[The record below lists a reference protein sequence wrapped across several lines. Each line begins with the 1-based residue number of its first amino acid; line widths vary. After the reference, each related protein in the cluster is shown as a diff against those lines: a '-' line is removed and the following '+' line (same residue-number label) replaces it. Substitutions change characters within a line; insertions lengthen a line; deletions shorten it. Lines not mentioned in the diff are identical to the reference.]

1 MKPST
6 LAILSAKAQVNR
18 YLLTVIH
25 SKPTDYPKTNALKFL
40 PIYLVSTFFL
50 FSGSAWSQTNELRQR
65 LQRVAATTQGMLGVG
80 IVDLSNG
87 DTVSVNGQGRFAMQ
101 SVYKFHLALAVLSEV
116 DKGKWALEQKIKVT
130 KKDLLPNTWSPLREK
145 YPNGEVELPLREI
158 LEYTVA
164 QSDNNGCDILF
175 RLVGGT
181 KVVDKYIKS
190 IGINE
195 VNIVGTEEEM
205 HADDRVQFDNWST
218 PRSAAK
224 LLAVFHQKKVLSKN
238 SWDFLWNTL
247 VGTTTGPRKLKG
259 VLPQGTIVAHKTGYS
274 GVNKQGV
281 ITATNDI
288 GIVQLP
294 NGKRFAIAVFLNNTT
309 LPEAECDR
317 AIAEAAKVA
326 WDYFLG
332 K

>member
-1 MKPST
+1 MTPSK
-6 LAILSAKAQVNR
+6 LAI
-18 YLLTVIH
+18 
-25 SKPTDYPKTNALKFL
+25 
-40 PIYLVSTFFL
+40 LVSTFLLFL
-50 FSGSAWSQTNELRQR
+50 GSAWSQTNVLRQR

-80 IVDLSNG
+80 VVDFSNG
-87 DTVSVNGQGRFAMQ
+87 DTVSVNGQWHFPMQ

-116 DKGKWALEQKIKVT
+116 DKGKWTLEQKIKVT
-130 KKDLLPNTWSPLREK
+130 KKDLLPNIWSPLREK

-158 LEYTVA
+158 LEYTVV

-224 LLAVFHQKKVLSKN
+224 LLEVFHQKKILSKN
-238 SWDFLWNTL
+238 SWDFLWNTM
-247 VGTTTGPRKLKG
+247 VSTTTGSRKIKG
-259 VLPQGTIVAHKTGYS
+259 VLPANATVAHKTGYS
-274 GVNKQGV
+274 GVNKLG
-281 ITATNDI
+281 IIAATNDI
-288 GIVQLP
+288 GIMQLP
-294 NGKRFAIAVFLNNTT
+294 NGKYVAIAVFLSNTPM
-309 LPEAECDR
+309 PEAQCDR
-317 AIAEAAKVA
+317 VIAEAAKVT
-326 WDYFLG
+326 WDYFLT